1 MKDKLRD
8 KLKQKSKQNKFPDNT
23 PYRGISKKTIDRV
36 AKEFGVKGKKV
47 EIIALK
53 NNIIPE
59 RYSRN
64 MQTLSIQD
72 QLFLLNSKVC
82 IVGLGGL
89 GGVVASNL
97 ARLGIGSL
105 ILVDG
110 DYFEESNLNRQVF
123 CNENL
128 IGKSKAQV
136 AETQIKNINSS
147 IKIQTWPVYLDEEN
161 AGKIIHKAD
170 LVVDCLDNIE
180 TRFILETAAKQN
192 KLPFISAAI
201 GGENG
206 HITTIFPQD
215 KGLELIY
222 GSPQFLSEKKGA
234 ETRLGVLPH
243 AVTLIACLECAEVK
257 KILLKKQPLLRN
269 KIMLVDLANNLFD
282 LLDLA

>member
-1 MKDKLRD
+1 MADKLCD
-8 KLKQKSKQNKFPDNT
+8 KLNQKSKQNKFPDNT
-23 PYRGISKKTIDRV
+23 PYKSISVKTV
-36 AKEFGVKGKKV
+36 AQLAKEFGVKGKKV
-47 EIIALK
+47 EINALK

-72 QLFLLNSKVC
+72 QLLLLNSTVC

-123 CNENL
+123 CDEML
-128 IGKSKAQV
+128 IGEAKAEV
-136 AETQIKNINSS
+136 AETKIKIINSS
-147 IKIQTWPVYLDEEN
+147 IKIQTCPVFLDQEN
-161 AGKIIHKAD
+161 AAKIIHQAD
-170 LVVDCLDNIE
+170 IVVDCLDNIE
-180 TRFILETAAKQN
+180 TRFILETAAKQD

-222 GSPQFLSEKKGA
+222 GHSHHLNEKKGA
-234 ETRLGVLPH
+234 EIRLGCLPH

>member
-1 MKDKLRD
+1 MNDKLCD
-8 KLKQKSKQNKFPDNT
+8 KLNQKSKQNKFPDNT
-23 PYRGISKKTIDRV
+23 LYRGISVKSVARL

-47 EIIALK
+47 EINALK

-72 QLFLLNSKVC
+72 QLLLLNSTVC

-110 DYFEESNLNRQVF
+110 DHFEESNLNRQVF
-123 CNENL
+123 CNEPL
-128 IGKSKAQV
+128 IGQAKAKV
-136 AETQIKNINSS
+136 AETKIKIINSS
-147 IKIQTWPVYLDEEN
+147 IKIHTSPVFLDEKN
-161 AGKIIHKAD
+161 AGKIIHQAD
-170 LVVDCLDNIE
+170 IVVDCLDNIE
-180 TRFILETAAKQN
+180 TRFILETAAKQK

-222 GSPQFLSEKKGA
+222 GPHHLLNEKKGA
-234 ETRLGVLPH
+234 ETMLGCLPH

>member
-1 MKDKLRD
+1 MADKLRD
-8 KLKQKSKQNKFPDNT
+8 KLNQKSKQNKFPDNT
-23 PYRGISKKTIDRV
+23 SYRGISKKTISRL
-36 AKEFGVKGKKV
+36 AKEFGVKGKKL

-72 QLFLLNSKVC
+72 QLLFLNSTVC

-110 DYFEESNLNRQVF
+110 DSFEESNLNRQVF

-128 IGKSKAQV
+128 IGNPKAEA

-147 IKIQTWPVYLDEEN
+147 IKIQTWPAYLDEKN

-192 KLPFISAAI
+192 KIPFISAAI

-206 HITTIFPQD
+206 HITTIFPKD

-222 GSPQFLSEKKGA
+222 GPRQFLSEKKGA